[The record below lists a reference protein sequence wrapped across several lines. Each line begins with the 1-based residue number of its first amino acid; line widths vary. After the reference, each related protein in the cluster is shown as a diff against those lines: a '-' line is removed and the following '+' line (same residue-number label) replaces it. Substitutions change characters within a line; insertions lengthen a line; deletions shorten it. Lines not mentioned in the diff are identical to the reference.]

1 MQSLQPLDMHQRLTY
16 ALRFHE
22 TARNNSNFIYNLIMG
37 DEAHFHLN
45 GHVNKQNMRFWG
57 TENLQIAYASELH
70 PRKVTIWCGVTSE
83 RIIGLYF
90 FEDPDENAVTVT
102 DERY

>member
-1 MQSLQPLDMHQRLTY
+1 M
-16 ALRFHE
+16 E
-22 TARNNSNFIYNLIMG
+22 

-57 TENLQIAYASELH
+57 TENLQITHASKLH
-70 PRKVTIWCGVTSE
+70 PRKVTVLCGVTSE
-83 RIIGLYF
+83 RFIGPYL

-102 DERY
+102 GERYREMLENFVHREIPIMAGYW